1 MQVEDL
7 AIPDNVQALLAAR
20 IDQLEKGLRR
30 TLQLA
35 SIIGRSFYRRILYW
49 AMEVKTSLDEHLT
62 ALQRVELI
70 RVAAQVPEL
79 EYTFRHE
86 MTRDVACQ
94 SILRRQRRRYHRRVG
109 EALETLFPERLEEL
123 APQLDYHF
131 YEGRD
136 DERALKYYVMAGD
149 AAARLYAN
157 EEAAG
162 HYGRALE
169 MARELNDHQAEARLL
184 RNLELLRPYL

>member
-1 MQVEDL
+1 
-7 AIPDNVQALLAAR
+7 
-20 IDQLEKGLRR
+20 
-30 TLQLA
+30 
-35 SIIGRSFYRRILYW
+35 
-49 AMEVKTSLDEHLT
+49 MEVKTSLDEHLT

-79 EYTFRHE
+79 EYNFRHE
-86 MTRDVACQ
+86 MTRDVAHQ

-109 EALETLFPERLEEL
+109 EALESLFPERLEEL
-123 APQLDYHF
+123 APQLGYHF
-131 YEGRD
+131 DEGRD

-184 RNLELLRPYL
+184 RNLELLRPNL